1 MWRKTPC
8 FSRGECQWNDEEDK
22 PAEELVLDV
31 ATFGDDLDSLSYKF
45 YEVHENG
52 NLINKIYYTED
63 EVFG

>member
-1 MWRKTPC
+1 M
-8 FSRGECQWNDEEDK
+8 
-22 PAEELVLDV
+22 LDV

-63 EVFG
+63 EVSG